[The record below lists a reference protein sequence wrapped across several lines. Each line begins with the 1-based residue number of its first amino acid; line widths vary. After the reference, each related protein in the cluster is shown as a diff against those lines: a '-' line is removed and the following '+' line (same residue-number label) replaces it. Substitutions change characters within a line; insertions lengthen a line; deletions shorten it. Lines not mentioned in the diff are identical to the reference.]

1 VSNLLTDERS
11 HMTDMSNDPVIRAA
25 KALMDMGVSVRAG
38 EWDEC
43 LSAAS
48 IALAA
53 TDKASID

>member
-1 VSNLLTDERS
+1 
-11 HMTDMSNDPVIRAA
+11 MTDMSNKPVIRAA

-53 TDKASID
+53 TDKASLD

>member
-1 VSNLLTDERS
+1 
-11 HMTDMSNDPVIRAA
+11 MTEMSNEAVIRAA
-25 KALMDMGVSVRAG
+25 KALMDMGVTVRAG

-53 TDKASID
+53 TDKASIN